1 MKILVAEDE
10 PKIAGDIAVTLRD
23 AGFVV
28 DVAVDGEEAWFR
40 GDTESYDAIVLDRGL
55 PKIDGLD
62 ILRRWRGAGSR
73 VPVLVLTARGVWTD
87 RVAGINAGADDYL
100 AKPFQMEELV
110 ARLRALLRRAAGQP
124 APVLKIGHL
133 SLDTRV
139 MVIARDGEPVA
150 LTPTEYRLLAFLMHH
165 PGRVV
170 PATELAEHLYGSG
183 NDKDPNAI
191 EVIVA
196 RLRRKIGSGSIENR
210 RGFGYILADTR
221 L

>member
-10 PKIAGDIAVTLRD
+10 PRIASDIAASLRE

-28 DVAVDGEEAWFR
+28 DVAIDGEDAWFR

-55 PKIDGLD
+55 PNMDGLD
-62 ILRRWRGAGSR
+62 ILRRWRGAGSL

-87 RVAGINAGADDYL
+87 RVDGINAGADDYL
-100 AKPFQMEELV
+100 AKPFRTEELL

-124 APVLKIGHL
+124 SPILKIGRL
-133 SLDTRV
+133 SLDTRMMQV
-139 MVIARDGEPVA
+139 AVDGEPVA
-150 LTPTEYRLLAFLMHH
+150 LTPTEYRLVAFLMHH

-170 PATELAEHLYGSG
+170 PATELADHLYGSG

-196 RLRRKIGSGSIENR
+196 RLRRKIGGASIENR
-210 RGFGYILADTR
+210 RGYGYLLADAT